1 MTKTDMTYHED
12 DARQHGVVFDNPHCF
27 SLMLISGEYEAKPR
41 LVLDMPN
48 GDVITHPL
56 DHPDYYPQ
64 PMGDP
69 FKPYTATVE
78 MSMQVTGDPD
88 MPDEIKKW
96 LLKNMVAMTRS
107 TRVELIN
114 RALAHVHTATMGRM
128 IVDAEEH
135 GIDGRLERVRAGD
148 EAPEA

>member
-1 MTKTDMTYHED
+1 MTKIDMNDVEQT
-12 DARQHGVVFDNPHCF
+12 ARQQGVVFDNPHCF
-27 SLMLISGEYEAKPR
+27 SILLISGEYEAKPR

-88 MPDEIKKW
+88 MPDEIKQW
-96 LLKNMVAMTRS
+96 LLSNMVAMTRS

-114 RALAHVHTATMGRM
+114 RALVQLSGATMGRM